1 MGELGNNIWKYLIS
15 KFLEGKR
22 RRKEEEEEEK
32 KTMTPDMKLIET
44 GWWVPEQLEGGS
56 WVYQIKNIIH
66 MWDI

>member
-1 MGELGNNIWKYLIS
+1 MRKRR
-15 KFLEGKR
+15 R

-66 MWDI
+66 M